1 MCGRVEASLE
11 RGDPAS
17 HPGTPLGLA
26 RLPRLDR
33 VLIGRR
39 SESQAIE
46 RLLAGARLGRSGVLV
61 VRGEAGIG
69 KTALL
74 EESAARSEGMRVLRA
89 TGSEAERDVP
99 FGGLL
104 QVLRP
109 ALGLI
114 DRLPGPQAEA
124 LGAAL
129 ALRPGASGD
138 RFAVGAAALTLICRF
153 AEEAPVVVLVDEAA
167 LLDRPSAEAL
177 TFAARRLFADPVAVL
192 AAARSNESDAF
203 TEAGL
208 PSLDLGGLDAS
219 SSGEL
224 IGRSRGRDVPTALVD
239 RLHRAT
245 GGNPLALLELA
256 GDLDDLDH
264 LPVDAPLPVSD
275 ALARA
280 FAVRTSRLD
289 QTARTLLLLAAA
301 TDGDLGVVARAA
313 EALSLDLT
321 LLADAERV
329 GLVHVAGRRVEFRH
343 PLVRSSVYSGAA
355 PHERRAAHRALAG
368 AVGEDRDRR
377 AWHLSEAALGPD
389 EEAASALA
397 LAGDGARARAAY
409 AVAAG
414 AYERSAALTSDVRR
428 RTGRLIDAGQAA
440 WLAGQ
445 GNRGLTLLDAATRL
459 APPLPLR
466 RRADE
471 LRGAVQARGGS
482 PVVARDLLIATA
494 EEAAASAPDVAVV
507 HLADAVLACFYSGD
521 ARTALVL
528 AERIESLLGRV
539 VDGRARVLGTMAAG
553 VGRVLAGEGGTEQVR
568 EAVAELGSSEG
579 LAAEPERTA
588 WLMLGP
594 LWLRES
600 GAGRDLVRRVVAD
613 ARERSAVGVLP
624 WLLYL
629 VARYDATSDRWAEAE
644 VGYTEAIRLAT
655 ETGQTTDV
663 AAALAG
669 LSWLEARQ
677 GNQDACA
684 EHAAEAERISVAHGL
699 HLFRVWSMFA
709 LAELELGRGE
719 TEAALCHLERL
730 EVLLDEIGLL
740 DVDLSPAPE
749 LADTLMRLGRV
760 AEARAAADR
769 LRPRAQAKGQ
779 PWALAR
785 AARTD
790 GVVGPDA
797 ELDRHF
803 GEAMRQHARGLDRF
817 ERARTE
823 LAYGSRLRR
832 ARRRSEARPHLR
844 SCLET
849 FDALGAAPWADLAAV
864 ELKAT
869 GETARRRDPSTV
881 DDLTP
886 QELQIA
892 QMLAAGRTT
901 RQAAAALFLSPK
913 TIEYHLRHVYTK
925 LGVSSRDEL
934 AATMRPT

>member
-1 MCGRVEASLE
+1 M
-11 RGDPAS
+11 
-17 HPGTPLGLA
+17 
-26 RLPRLDR
+26 
-33 VLIGRR
+33 
-39 SESQAIE
+39 IE

-74 EESAARSEGMRVLRA
+74 EEFAAQSEGMRVLRA

-114 DRLPGPQAEA
+114 DRLPDPQAEA

-129 ALRPGASGD
+129 ALRPAARGD

-153 AEEAPVVVLVDEAA
+153 AEEMPVVVVVDEAA

-192 AAARSNESDAF
+192 AAARSDESDAF

-208 PSLDLGGLDAS
+208 PCLELGGLDAS

-224 IGRSRGRDVPTALVD
+224 IGLSRSRDAPAGLVD

-256 GDLDDLDH
+256 GDLDGIDA
-264 LPVDAPLPVSD
+264 LPGDAPLPVSD

-280 FAVRTSRLD
+280 FAVRASRLD
-289 QTARTLLLLAAA
+289 PDARTLLLLAAA
-301 TDGDLGVVARAA
+301 TDGDLGVVGRAA
-313 EALSLDLT
+313 DTLALDLT
-321 LLADAERV
+321 SLADAERA
-329 GLVHVAGRRVEFRH
+329 GLVQVAGGRVEFRH
-343 PLVRSSVYSGAA
+343 PLVRSSVYAEAA
-355 PHERRAAHRALAG
+355 ADERRAAHRALAG
-368 AVGEDRDRR
+368 AVGAGSDRR

-389 EEAASALA
+389 EEAAMALEV
-397 LAGDGARARAAY
+397 AGDGARARAAY
-409 AVAAG
+409 AVAAS
-414 AYERSAALTSDVRR
+414 AYERSAALSEDVGRR
-428 RTGRLIDAGQAA
+428 AGRLIDAGQAA

-445 GNRGLTLLDAATRL
+445 GDRGLALLDAKTELALPSRL
-459 APPLPLR
+459 Q

-471 LRGAVQARGGS
+471 LRGAVQSRGGS
-482 PVVARDLLIATA
+482 PVVARGLLVATA
-494 EEAAASAPDVAVV
+494 EEAADDAPDVAVV

-521 ARTALVL
+521 ARTALAL

-539 VDGRARVLGTMAAG
+539 VSARARLLGTMAVG
-553 VGRVLAGEGGTEQVR
+553 IGRVLAGEGGAEQVR
-568 EAVAELGSSEG
+568 QAVAELASSEE
-579 LAAEPERTA
+579 LVAEPDRTP

-600 GAGRDLVRRVVAD
+600 GAGRDLVQRVVTD
-613 ARERSAVGVLP
+613 ARDRSAVGVLP

-629 VARYDATSDRWAEAE
+629 VARYDATTDRWAEAE
-644 VGYTEAIRLAT
+644 VGYAEAIRLAT
-655 ETGQTTDV
+655 ETGQTTDL
-663 AAALAG
+663 AASLAG
-669 LSWLEARQ
+669 LAWLEARQ
-677 GNQDACA
+677 GHQDACA
-684 EHAAEAERISVAHGL
+684 EHAAEAERIGAAHGL
-699 HLFRVWSMFA
+699 HLFRVWSLFA
-709 LAELELGRGE
+709 LAELELGRGD
-719 TEAALCHLERL
+719 AATALYHLERL
-730 EVLLDEIGLL
+730 EALLDEIGLL

-749 LADTLMRLGRV
+749 LADALVRLGRV
-760 AEARAAADR
+760 PEARAAAER

-790 GVVGPDA
+790 GVVGPDD

-803 GEAMRQHARGLDRF
+803 GEALRLHSLGLDRF

-832 ARRRSEARPHLR
+832 ARRRSDARPHLR

-849 FDALGAAPWADLAAV
+849 FDALGAAPWAELAAV

-892 QMLAAGRTT
+892 QMLAAGLTT
-901 RQAAAALFLSPK
+901 PQAAAALFLSPK

-925 LGVSSRDEL
+925 LAVSSRDEL